1 MRRRPLLALAPAWAL
16 GAAGLPGCAP
26 AASADDYAT
35 AVSRIWRTGP
45 LAGLHGQAL
54 AQELVRYATLAPSS
68 HNTQCWTFAVDA
80 AGITVA
86 PDLSRRCPAVDP
98 DDHHLWVSLGAA
110 VENLAQAALAHGL
123 LVQAQFRAERPDI
136 RLTLSPTAAL
146 ASPSFLAIA
155 SRQSTRGN
163 YDGQP
168 LSLSELQLLERTGSS
183 PQVRVLMLTARADME
198 RVLAHVL
205 AGNNAQLADP
215 AFMQELKK
223 WVRFNQA
230 DVLRTGDGLFTR
242 SSGHPSVPAWLG
254 QWAFERLI
262 TPRGEGDRY
271 AAQVRSSA
279 GLAVFVAQ
287 VPDPAHWVE
296 VGRCFERFALQAT
309 ALGIRTAHLNQPVEV
324 LSIRSAFAADW
335 GLAGQRP
342 DLVLR
347 FGRGTTLPPSL
358 RRPVRA
364 VLL

>member
-1 MRRRPLLALAPAWAL
+1 
-16 GAAGLPGCAP
+16 
-26 AASADDYAT
+26 
-35 AVSRIWRTGP
+35 
-45 LAGLHGQAL
+45 
-54 AQELVRYATLAPSS
+54 
-68 HNTQCWTFAVDA
+68 
-80 AGITVA
+80 
-86 PDLSRRCPAVDP
+86 VDP

-123 LVQAQFRAERPDI
+123 MVQAQFRAEGPDI
-136 RLTLSPTAAL
+136 RLTLVPTAVQ

-168 LSLSELQLLERTGSS
+168 LPPSELQLLERTGSS
-183 PQVRVLMLTARADME
+183 PQVRVLLLTGRADME
-198 RVLAHVL
+198 RVLAQVL
-205 AGNNAQLADP
+205 AGNNVQLADP
-215 AFMQELKK
+215 AFLQELKK

-230 DVLRTGDGLFTR
+230 DALRTGDGLFTR

-296 VGRCFERFALQAT
+296 VGRCLERFALQAT
-309 ALGIRTAHLNQPVEV
+309 ALGIRTAHLNHPVEV
-324 LSIRSAFAADW
+324 LAVRSAFAADLR
-335 GLAGQRP
+335 LAGQRP

-347 FGRGTTLPPSL
+347 FGRGSTLPPSL

-364 VLL
+364 VLV